1 MAWAKVGVR
10 GKGPQIVARACGE
23 RDDWLPKTEQV
34 DIRPRPPGV
43 RNAPD
48 KARIS
53 INLSREKKNAT
64 AKIAPPASDAK
75 KETNVDTQIIAA
87 IPWLNIR
94 GKDLKIKPSCVNLL
108 VRKSVRESDNYFD

>member
-1 MAWAKVGVR
+1 MAWAKEGAR

-48 KARIS
+48 KARVS
-53 INLSREKKNAT
+53 INLSREKKNAA
-64 AKIAPPASDAK
+64 AKIAPPAPDAK
-75 KETNVDTQIIAA
+75 KKKRRYTDYSRRTVTILG
-87 IPWLNIR
+87 W
-94 GKDLKIKPSCVNLL
+94 KD
-108 VRKSVRESDNYFD
+108 

>member
-1 MAWAKVGVR
+1 LTKSSDRIRASDEKESWERNGLAKEGAR

-48 KARIS
+48 KARVS
-53 INLSREKKNAT
+53 INLSREKKNAA
-64 AKIAPPASDAK
+64 AKIAPPAPDAK
-75 KETNVDTQIIAA
+75 KKKRRYTDYYRRTVTI
-87 IPWLNIR
+87 LGR
-94 GKDLKIKPSCVNLL
+94 KD
-108 VRKSVRESDNYFD
+108 